1 MFTQFDRDTHRVVMD
16 RALKALKAIEDEMGV
31 SFIAA
36 GGTTGGSEGAIKIAV
51 KIRSVNGQDPAK
63 LTFENM
69 GRFYGFDGALYG
81 AAFIR
86 NGVVYKITGYNPRA
100 PKMPVLASRLHD
112 NAPFK
117 FTRSVLAEAKAKAA

>member
-1 MFTQFDRDTHRVVMD
+1 MFTQFDRNTHKVVMD
-16 RALKALKAIEDEMGV
+16 RALKALKAIEDELGV
-31 SFIAA
+31 SFVN
-36 GGTTGGSEGAIKIAV
+36 GGGATGGAEGVIKIGV
-51 KIRSVNGQDPAK
+51 KIRSVNGHDPAK
-63 LTFENM
+63 LSFENM

-100 PKMPVLASRLHD
+100 PKMPVLANRLHD

-117 FTRSVLAEAKAKAA
+117 FTRAVLAEAKAKAA